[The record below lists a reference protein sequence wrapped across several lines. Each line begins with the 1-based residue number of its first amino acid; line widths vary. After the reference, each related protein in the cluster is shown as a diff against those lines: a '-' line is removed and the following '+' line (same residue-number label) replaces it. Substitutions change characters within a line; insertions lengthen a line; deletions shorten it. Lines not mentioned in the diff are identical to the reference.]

1 MIIKW
6 LFTDYQWY
14 IMIPDDR
21 MVWWNIHE
29 YPCPMMSHDPWH
41 SCPFGTKTISPFHL
55 CHNPSYHFTRFHKES
70 KPWDGIGSCN
80 TVNTFHH
87 ISPHFTTSNEDQ
99 SSNDPSKASCEMTL
113 RCRKIWRISETWSNS
128 APPIEK
134 WTVAKIRWNGYC
146 TGYSMIQRYLKAGAR
161 HGSAFKISPKIIAA
175 VDDSCLRGA
184 STIKHSGKWWHGVA
198 NPRRSNRRWFQTWF
212 WTSDCHEMSALL
224 HSGPDENRIKTIQ
237 NGSKLC

>member
-1 MIIKW
+1 MSWLWYNYDMIIKW

-80 TVNTFHH
+80 TFNTFHH
-87 ISPHFTTSNEDQ
+87 ISPHFTTFHHLQWRSILQWSFKGKLRNDIALSEDL
-99 SSNDPSKASCEMTL
+99 AH
-113 RCRKIWRISETWSNS
+113 IWN
-128 APPIEK
+128 
-134 WTVAKIRWNGYC
+134 
-146 TGYSMIQRYLKAGAR
+146 LKQ
-161 HGSAFKISPKIIAA
+161 
-175 VDDSCLRGA
+175 L
-184 STIKHSGKWWHGVA
+184 STAHWEV
-198 NPRRSNRRWFQTWF
+198 NRS
-212 WTSDCHEMSALL
+212 
-224 HSGPDENRIKTIQ
+224 
-237 NGSKLC
+237 